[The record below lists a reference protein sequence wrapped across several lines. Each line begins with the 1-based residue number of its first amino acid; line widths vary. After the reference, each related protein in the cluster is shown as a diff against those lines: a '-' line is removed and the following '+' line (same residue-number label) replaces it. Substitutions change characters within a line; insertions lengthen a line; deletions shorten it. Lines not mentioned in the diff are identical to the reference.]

1 VFLFVK
7 VKTHVDQANTVAQ
20 MANACGGVV
29 QPNDAVAFAAGDSE
43 RLSSA
48 SQMKVDTHVIRTGY

>member
-1 VFLFVK
+1 VFLFVR
-7 VKTHVDQANTVAQ
+7 VKTHVDQAGTDAQ

-29 QPNDAVAFAAGDSE
+29 QSNDAVGFAVGVSD

-48 SQMKVDTHVIRTGY
+48 EAP